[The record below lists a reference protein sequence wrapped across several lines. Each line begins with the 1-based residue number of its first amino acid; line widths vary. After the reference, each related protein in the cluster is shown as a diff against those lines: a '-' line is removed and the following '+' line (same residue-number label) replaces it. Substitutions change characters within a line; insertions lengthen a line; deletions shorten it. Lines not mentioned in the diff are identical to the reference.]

1 MSGIRKFTRRRQAL
15 TKLKKTKTKFTI
27 LDSIL
32 LLGLALA
39 FTGIVLGV
47 LGYSYYTGGRPE
59 GIIHSR
65 HEGTVHVEHEE
76 PGHLYYRDVAKFGAV
91 LFVIGLFIS
100 GLYAAAMPTQHRE
113 HCD

>member
-1 MSGIRKFTRRRQAL
+1 MSGIRKITRRRQDFN
-15 TKLKKTKTKFTI
+15 KPKKTKVRVTT
-27 LDSIL
+27 LDTIL

-47 LGYSYYTGGRPE
+47 LGYCYYTGGRPE
-59 GIIHSR
+59 GIVHSR
-65 HEGTVHVEHEE
+65 HEGTFHVEHEE
-76 PGHLYYRDVAKFGAV
+76 SGNASYRDLAKFGAV

-100 GLYAAAMPTQHRE
+100 GLSAAARPSQHRE